1 MKRLDPITRAN
12 LYDGVTCAFN
22 KFRSSYTKRQG
33 FHKEQLME
41 ILHPLYKLG
50 VPVNR
55 VFDIICREDLF
66 LQKGCRYRG
75 QRNVYF
81 FKNVEGKIAPSYF
94 KKIIDEIERPIIIQ
108 RNIEAEVEN
117 AIALLKSHGY
127 KIYKE
132 M

>member
-1 MKRLDPITRAN
+1 MRKLDPISKAN

-22 KFRSSYTKRQG
+22 KFRSSHTKRQG
-33 FHKEQLME
+33 FYKEQLME

-50 VPVNR
+50 IPVNR
-55 VFDIICREDLF
+55 VFDAICREDLF
-66 LQKGCRYRG
+66 LQRGCRYKG
-75 QRNVYF
+75 QRNIYF
-81 FKNVEGKIAPSYF
+81 FKNVDGKIAPSYF
-94 KKIIDEIERPIIIQ
+94 KKIVDEIERPIIIQ
-108 RNIEAEVEN
+108 HNIQVEIEN

>member
-1 MKRLDPITRAN
+1 MKKLDPIAKAN

-22 KFRSSYTKRQG
+22 KFRSSHTKRQG
-33 FHKEQLME
+33 FYKEQLME

-50 VPVNR
+50 IPVNQI
-55 VFDIICREDLF
+55 FDIICREDLF

-75 QRNVYF
+75 QRNVYY
-81 FKNVEGKIAPSYF
+81 FKSVEGKVAPSYF
-94 KKIIDEIERPIIIQ
+94 KKIVDEIERPIIIQ
-108 RNIEAEVEN
+108 RNIEAEIEN
-117 AIALLKSHGY
+117 AIAFLKSHGY